1 MPNKILKLNKKIIL
15 LSAALLAL
23 AVVIGIITAVLAA
36 PIADT
41 RVAAYVENYPI
52 YIGEMRLAIEQI
64 KSDTVMYFIDTY
76 GAVQGKDFWEQ
87 EFDGENPREK
97 LIGDALMLAAR
108 YKKEQ
113 IMMLDFGVITE
124 EEMSFEAFCEELKSE
139 NQSRREAEK
148 NGEIIYGPTQYTKQ
162 GYYDY
167 LHNNRLLDLR
177 WRVNEKITGDNSLTY
192 ETANFEQQ
200 YALYYA
206 DKEIV
211 RVEKAIARLKT
222 D

>member
-1 MPNKILKLNKKIIL
+1 MPNKNSKLNKKIIL

-23 AVVIGIITAVLAA
+23 AVVIGTTIAVLAA
-36 PIADT
+36 PISDT
-41 RVAAYVENYPI
+41 KVAAYVEDYPI

-64 KSDTVMYFIDTY
+64 KSDTVMYFIDTH

-124 EEMSFEAFCEELKSE
+124 TQMSFETFCKELKDE
-139 NQSRREAEK
+139 NRSRREAEK
-148 NGEIIYGPTQYTKQ
+148 NGEIIYGPVEYTKQ

-177 WRVNEKITGDNSLTY
+177 WKVNEKITGDNSLTY